1 MQRSAQRNDLRFFLN
16 YIELNRRCGR
26 REEAMRVIK
35 GTLDLFGRLGA
46 AAQRWKPCL
55 VWRLVELKEEAASA
69 SVKVETN
76 ERTES
81 IRVVSESSVQELV
94 RTMCEWLNEGKQD
107 AQQLDRKLVYLL
119 TLEAEQLKATEF
131 EEANGAGRTG
141 G

>member
-16 YIELNRRCGR
+16 YMDLNRRCGR
-26 REEAMRVIK
+26 REEAMRVIN
-35 GTLDLFGRLGA
+35 GTLGLFGRLGS

-131 EEANGAGRTG
+131 EEANGAVGAG

>member
-1 MQRSAQRNDLRFFLN
+1 MQRPAQRNDLRFFLN
-16 YIELNRRCGR
+16 YIDLNWRCGR

-35 GTLDLFGRLGA
+35 GTLGLFGRLGA
-46 AAQRWKPCL
+46 ASQRWKSCL

-131 EEANGAGRTG
+131 EEANGAVGAG

>member
-16 YIELNRRCGR
+16 YIDLNRRCGR

-35 GTLDLFGRLGA
+35 GTLGLFGRLGA

-55 VWRLVELKEEAASA
+55 VWRLGELKEEAASA

-131 EEANGAGRTG
+131 EEANGAVGAG

>member
-1 MQRSAQRNDLRFFLN
+1 M
-16 YIELNRRCGR
+16 
-26 REEAMRVIK
+26 
-35 GTLDLFGRLGA
+35 
-46 AAQRWKPCL
+46 
-55 VWRLVELKEEAASA
+55 WRLVELKEEAASA

-131 EEANGAGRTG
+131 EEANGAVGAG